1 MAKIYQLPPE
11 EIHKIAAGEVVERP
25 ANVAKELIENALDA
39 GATHVTVFVEEGGKK
54 LLRVLDNGCGM
65 SHEDARMSIVHHATS
80 KIRSV
85 HDLSSLNTFGFRGEA
100 LSSIA
105 SVSRMK
111 LVTKEEA
118 ALEGYKLLIEDGKVQ
133 EEGYVA
139 ATTGTDIS
147 IADIFYNVPA
157 RRKFLKTDET
167 EWRAI
172 HNVVHAFALAYPMHG
187 FTLYHNNKLVI
198 KCQPSE
204 EYHDRL
210 RLLYDKY
217 FVSAALACSSSSID
231 LKNTASLMG
240 LSFEGTITSPQ
251 YIRYDRSSIYLF
263 VNKRWVKNPK
273 LTQALI
279 KGYANVLPQGRY
291 PAAVVHITCDPEQVD
306 INIHPRKEEVQ
317 FMHQRAIETALEHMV
332 RKTLENYTTTSTQI
346 TNQFTSQVTQTA
358 QAPLEQPAFVQSA
371 HKAPDIQFSNT
382 TFASDS
388 TSGSVGSVQLNS
400 ASLGALEVPN
410 KYETAQFSAVL
421 DKVFALEPLPEP
433 EISTKFQ
440 QIPLSESEQPAG
452 LTEVLVEQAQA
463 YKLIGNYKHT
473 YILIE
478 NQEGLVLIDQ
488 HAAHERILYEQFASR
503 FDDVAVSSLIA
514 PLIITVNKQEI
525 ELIEQHAQLFLA
537 YGIAL
542 EPMGPNQYA
551 LKTAPVMI
559 KHKDLADTVKQL
571 LADIQECTQPDAVLF
586 EKALHHAVR
595 AQMACKAAVKAGDV
609 LTHEQMHELVTTLH
623 KTPMRFSCPH
633 GRPTSWTL
641 RLFEIER
648 SFKRKL

>member
-25 ANVAKELIENALDA
+25 ANIAKELIENALDA
-39 GATHVTVFVEEGGKK
+39 GATHITLFVEEGGKK
-54 LLRVLDNGCGM
+54 LLRVVDNGCGM

-85 HDLSSLNTFGFRGEA
+85 HDLNSLITFGFRGEA
-100 LSSIA
+100 LSSIS

-111 LVTKEEA
+111 LVTKEEE
-118 ALEGYKLLIEDGKVQ
+118 ALEGYKLLIEDGKVK

-139 ATTGTDIS
+139 TTTGTDIS

-172 HNVVHAFALAYPMHG
+172 HNVVHAFALAYPTHG
-187 FTLYHNNKLVI
+187 FTLYHNNKLII
-198 KCQPSE
+198 KCQPAE
-204 EYHDRL
+204 EYYDRL

-217 FVSAALACSSSSID
+217 FVSAALTCSSSFID
-231 LKNTASLMG
+231 LKNTAALMG
-240 LSFEGTITSPQ
+240 LTCEGIITSPQ
-251 YIRYDRSSIYLF
+251 YIRYDRSSIYIF

-279 KGYANVLPQGRY
+279 KGYANVLPAGRY
-291 PAAVVHITCDPEQVD
+291 PAAVLNITCDPENVD

-317 FMHQRAIETALEHMV
+317 FLHQRAIEQALEQMV
-332 RKTLENYTTTSTQI
+332 RKTLETHTTTSTQLTNNQLL
-346 TNQFTSQVTQTA
+346 TNQVAYAPNNLDLVKNTAFQAAYKAPSLSEPFTSR
-358 QAPLEQPAFVQSA
+358 
-371 HKAPDIQFSNT
+371 
-382 TFASDS
+382 
-388 TSGSVGSVQLNS
+388 LNS
-400 ASLGALEVPN
+400 AEMPDKHSVAH
-410 KYETAQFSAVL
+410 FSAVL
-421 DKVFALEPLPEP
+421 EKVFALEPLPEP
-433 EISTKFQ
+433 TDLQKTSETQAFEAPLKQMPLEEIDQESSLKTAEN
-440 QIPLSESEQPAG
+440 IASE
-452 LTEVLVEQAQA
+452 TQA
-463 YKLIGNYKHT
+463 YKLIGNYKNT

-503 FDDVAVSSLIA
+503 FHEVAVSTLIA
-514 PLIITVNKQEI
+514 PVIISVTKQEI
-525 ELIEQHAQLFLA
+525 ELIEQHANLFLA

-542 EPMGPNQYA
+542 EPVGPGQYA

-559 KHKDLADTVKQL
+559 KHKDLTDTIKQL
-571 LADIQECTQPDAVLF
+571 LAEIQDCVEPDNSLF

-609 LTHEQMHELVTTLH
+609 LTHEHMHELVTTLH